1 MKVLVTGGAGFIGS
15 HVVEKLVKQ
24 GYQVRVLDDL
34 STGSLDNLSNVV
46 GDIEFIKGDVRDY
59 EAVSRAVEGVDLIV
73 HEAAITS
80 VVRSIEDPLT
90 TSLVNVQGTLNLL
103 WASVR
108 NSIKRF
114 VYASSSSIYGDTPA
128 LPKHEELTPNPLSP
142 YAVSKLAG
150 EEYCQVFHKVYG
162 LSTVALRY
170 FNVYGPRQR
179 YGPYS
184 GVVSIFIN
192 RILNKQPPVIYGDG
206 EQTRDFTFVEDVAEA
221 TIKAL
226 ETEGIDGEVFNV
238 GCGSPISIN
247 QLAKTLMEVA
257 GVSFEPIYTEPRKGD
272 IRHSHADIKKAKEL
286 LKWRPSTTLR
296 EGLARTYIWFKESSS
311 LT

>member
-170 FNVYGPRQR
+170 FNVYGPRQH